1 MERKYFNSLKL
12 LFVSLITS
20 FIFFVRNI
28 ITCGADGD
36 YRVWKG
42 YEDDDPECI
51 RVGDEATAIAFK
63 VLILK
68 VYY

>member
-1 MERKYFNSLKL
+1 M
-12 LFVSLITS
+12 
-20 FIFFVRNI
+20 IFKIRNI

-51 RVGDEATAIAFK
+51 RVGDEATAITFK
-63 VLILK
+63 VLGEFYSYLFCLNFIPLL
-68 VYY
+68 YATAE

>member
-1 MERKYFNSLKL
+1 MF
-12 LFVSLITS
+12 
-20 FIFFVRNI
+20 RNI

-51 RVGDEATAIAFK
+51 RVGDEATAITYK
-63 VLILK
+63 VFQENCEFVK
-68 VYY
+68 NSER